1 MTKSVN
7 FSSPLISK
15 PVPHL
20 LTTSKNVF
28 VLSYFPIFD
37 LWLCLILVYFIEKLL
52 SVTGTQTWG
61 GSSANCSTLDHST
74 IQPTLVN
81 QWMFTMI
88 FCKPKIGSS
97 HSKII
102 KKDDPFY
109 HIILFSVQANL
120 SEIGDLMLAV
130 NLFKTLRE
138 AHNEAKWELGKA
150 EHYRA
155 SKRK

>member
-1 MTKSVN
+1 MTKSVK
-7 FSSPLISK
+7 FSSQLISK

-20 LTTSKNVF
+20 FTTSNNVF
-28 VLSYFPIFD
+28 VFVFSDFRSLTLFDPRIFY
-37 LWLCLILVYFIEKLL
+37 WKTFIRHGDSNL
-52 SVTGTQTWG
+52 G

-74 IQPTLVN
+74 IQPTLIN

-102 KKDDPFY
+102 KKDDPFS